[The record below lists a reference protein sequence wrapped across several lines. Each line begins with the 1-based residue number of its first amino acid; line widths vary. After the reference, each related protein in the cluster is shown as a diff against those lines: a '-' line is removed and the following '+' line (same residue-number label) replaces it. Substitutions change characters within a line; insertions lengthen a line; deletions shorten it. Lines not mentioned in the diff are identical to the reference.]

1 MLQRQMCVGV
11 GVVGEGACRMANGAG
26 ALFCERSFSGWE
38 GSWRAAPLRFA
49 FDKDVRV
56 PHHLSF
62 VFCMRRGCACVLSPF
77 SRSSGSRLHAA
88 TASRSRLAFD
98 VPASPP
104 PLIHVSCLMSLPAT
118 FTFRLH
124 VAFGEGMPAI
134 TSSHSHVTFDEG
146 VPATSN
152 M

>member
-1 MLQRQMCVGV
+1 MLQRQVCVGV
-11 GVVGEGACRMANGAG
+11 GVVGESACRMANGAR
-26 ALFCERSFSGWE
+26 ALFCERSFS

-62 VFCMRRGCACVLSPF
+62 VICMRRGCACVLSPF
-77 SRSSGSRLHAA
+77 SCSSGSRLRAA
-88 TASRSRLAFD
+88 TASRSRLTFD

-104 PLIHVSCLMSLPAT
+104 PLIRVSCSMSLPAT
-118 FTFRLH
+118 FTFRSH

-134 TSSHSHVTFDEG
+134 TSSRLHVTFDEG
-146 VPATSN
+146 VPATPN